1 MQRHIQP
8 TTCESTPSRIS
19 RLHHHSQFG
28 AEALARSRHQKA
40 FIPTPQAH
48 NRNHHIGHKT
58 CNQNQDAFAVVEGD
72 SPQMVA
78 HTEQQGRPYA
88 VDTLQ
93 QTKRNMRKL
102 VGLFPATKGYF
113 SVLDISKYQA
123 RLSRS
128 LCIRRHVCC
137 ILPTGC
143 SRVVTASSPC
153 SQSCSALHWAAEP
166 EKWQLLLLGG
176 SYPSLGLIWI
186 LEAIHQQRNILEQI
200 ISKFWDVLTEQLII
214 RFLQVQRSGIL
225 WPRKSSLSCT
235 KPSQSRVLG
244 QRAAA
249 APAAVV
255 PFKLLSNILKLSKQL
270 CNLAPKSTRISPGM
284 FNQKAQRIQPRSS
297 RPTQT
302 QSSQSTD
309 LL

>member
-1 MQRHIQP
+1 MHSKTCLLHSSHRMFQSCQGLPSTSDEPHLASIQP
-8 TTCESTPSRIS
+8 YHNIQKEDRPTTQRKMIQDLAEQSSDSAKAPSC
-19 RLHHHSQFG
+19 
-28 AEALARSRHQKA
+28 LA
-40 FIPTPQAH
+40 
-48 NRNHHIGHKT
+48 
-58 CNQNQDAFAVVEGD
+58 
-72 SPQMVA
+72 
-78 HTEQQGRPYA
+78 
-88 VDTLQ
+88 
-93 QTKRNMRKL
+93 
-102 VGLFPATKGYF
+102 
-113 SVLDISKYQA
+113 
-123 RLSRS
+123 
-128 LCIRRHVCC
+128 
-137 ILPTGC
+137 
-143 SRVVTASSPC
+143 ASSPC

-176 SYPSLGLIWI
+176 TYPSVGLIWI